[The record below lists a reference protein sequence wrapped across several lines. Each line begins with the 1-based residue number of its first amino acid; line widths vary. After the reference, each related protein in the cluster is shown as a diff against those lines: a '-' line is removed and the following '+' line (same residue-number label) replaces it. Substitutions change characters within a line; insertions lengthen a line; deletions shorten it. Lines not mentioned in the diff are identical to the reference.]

1 MAKTLDLH
9 IMAQGEYKYLD
20 SIKTFGKAIL
30 KAIGPEPEKIM
41 PVIAKER
48 HMSANAYYYGQE
60 QGTLQ
65 IFGISYNGEK
75 NLGEMGPIKA
85 YQLDYNALQLRSW
98 QAYLESSIAHT
109 LISKKTKAIIGSGL
123 KLQCNPHM
131 KVLEAEGIK
140 FDAEKFNDT
149 VEAYFESFCKSKS
162 SDCHGKYN
170 LRKQMSISYTNR
182 EVGGD
187 VLVILRVNKPGQI
200 TVQLID
206 GSHIWNPI
214 MGNDY
219 YAYKVPDNQPGAGN
233 NIRNGIEYN
242 DNGEVVAYYVRTAN
256 PAAGYSYYTGSFER
270 VEAKSKSTGL
280 TMAYIVTGLEYR
292 IDNKRGMPALAPIF
306 ETIKTMD
313 DYKQSTAITAKER
326 SRLTFQVVHDEIS
339 TGANPFVDSLAG
351 IKNAGATATDD
362 IPRDIN
368 GISLDKTA
376 MATHN
381 ARALNMPK
389 GSEIKTLNQH
399 GDGVLYYKE
408 FEDSNFEEI
417 CACYCI
423 PPEVARS
430 MYDSNYS
437 ASRAAIKDWE
447 GIIKIERIDFGM
459 QMMQPIY
466 ELYFHILV
474 LQNRVQAPGY
484 LKAFVRQD
492 IVVLDAYRH
501 CHWIGSAVANID
513 PLKEIMAARLKLG
526 ETGSMIPFSTVEK
539 ILEDLGEMSDV
550 PAIME
555 QYAKEL
561 KLAKKN
567 KIRLP
572 KDLRDPA
579 LENPP
584 VTTNE
589 KAIALMKAFE
599 KTMEKSAFENLMAAA
614 QRLIDEDEGL

>member
-1 MAKTLDLH
+1 MAKTLEIL
-9 IMAQGEYKYLD
+9 MASDAISIRFKKAGE
-20 SIKTFGKAIL
+20 AIA
-30 KAIGPEPEKIM
+30 KIFTGEPEKLT
-41 PVIAKER
+41 PVVQREHR
-48 HMSANAYYYGQE
+48 MSANAYYYGTE

-65 IFGISYNGEK
+65 IFGINFNGEK
-75 NLGEMGPIKA
+75 NLGEIGPIRA

-98 QAYLESSIAHT
+98 QFYLESSIAHT
-109 LISKKTKAIIGSGL
+109 LIAKKTKAIIGSGL

-131 KVLEAEGIK
+131 KVLEAEGLK
-140 FDAEKFNDT
+140 FDAEDFNDT
-149 VEAYFESFCKSKS
+149 VEAYFESFCKSRS
-162 SDCHGKYN
+162 SDYCGKYN
-170 LRKQMSISYTNR
+170 LRKQMSIAYTNR

-187 VLVILRVNKPGQI
+187 VLVILRVTKEGQI

-206 GSHIWNPI
+206 GAHIWNPI

-219 YAYKVPDNQPGAGN
+219 WAFIVPDGEPGAGN
-233 NIRNGIEYN
+233 RIKNGIEYN
-242 DNGEVVAYYVRTAN
+242 QAGEITAYYVRTAN
-256 PAAGYSYYTGSFER
+256 PAAGDSYYTGTFER
-270 VEAKSKSTGL
+270 VIAKSQSTGL
-280 TMAYIVTGLEYR
+280 TMAYVVTGLEYR
-292 IDNKRGMPALAPIF
+292 IDNKRGMPALSPVF
-306 ETIKTMD
+306 ETIKKIER
-313 DYKQSTAITAKER
+313 YKEATVGTAEERAKI
-326 SRLTFQVVHDEIS
+326 SYQMVHQEFS
-339 TGANPFVDSLAG
+339 TGQNVLQTSLAN
-351 IKNAGATATDD
+351 IRTADPVNTDD

-376 MATHN
+376 VASHN
-381 ARALNMPK
+381 KRALNMPK

-399 GDGVLYYKE
+399 GDAQLYFKD
-408 FEDSNFEEI
+408 FNGANFEEI
-417 CACYCI
+417 CATYQI

-447 GIIKIERIDFGM
+447 GIIKIDRIDFGM
-459 QMMQPIY
+459 QFLQPIY

-484 LKAFVRQD
+484 LKAFIKKD
-492 IVVLDAYRH
+492 GVVLDAYRH

-513 PLKEIMAARLKLG
+513 PLKEVMAARLKLG
-526 ETGSMIPFSTVEK
+526 ETGAMIPFSTVEK

-572 KDLRDPA
+572 KDLRDPG

-589 KAIALMKAFE
+589 KAMALRNALE
-599 KTMEKSAFENLMAAA
+599 KIMEKDAFANLMDAA
-614 QRLIDEDEGL
+614 QKLIDEEESEN

>member
-1 MAKTLDLH
+1 
-9 IMAQGEYKYLD
+9 MAQAWYNIE
-20 SIKTFGKAIL
+20 SIKEFGKSVL
-30 KAIGPEPEKIM
+30 KAIGPTPDAPTPAIIKDENRM
-41 PVIAKER
+41 RA
-48 HMSANAYYYGQE
+48 SAYYYGQE

-65 IFGISYNGEK
+65 IFGISYTGEK
-75 NLGEMGPIKA
+75 NLGEMGPIVA

-109 LISKKTKAIIGSGL
+109 LISKKTKSVIGSGL

-140 FDAEKFNDT
+140 FKAEEFNDT
-149 VEAYFESFCKSKS
+149 LEAYFESFCKSRS
-162 SDCHGKYN
+162 SDWSGKYN
-170 LRKQMSISYTNR
+170 LRKQMSVAYSNR

-187 VLVILRVNKPGQI
+187 VLVILRVTQNGQI
-200 TVQLID
+200 KVQLID
-206 GSHIWNPI
+206 GAHIWNPI

-219 YAYKVPDNQPGAGN
+219 YGYLVPDGEPGAGN
-233 NIRNGIEYN
+233 VIEYTKQ
-242 DNGEVVAYYVRTAN
+242 GEITAYYVRTAN
-256 PAAGYSYYTGSFER
+256 PAAGFSYYTGSFER

-280 TMAYIVTGLEYR
+280 TMAYTVTGLEYR
-292 IDNKRGMPALAPIF
+292 IDNKRGMPALAPVL
-306 ETIKTMD
+306 ETIKKMD
-313 DYKQSTAITAKER
+313 RYKEATVGTAEERAKV
-326 SRLTFQVVHDEIS
+326 SYQVVHQEFS
-339 TGANPFVDSLAG
+339 TGQNPNVAALSF
-351 IKNAGATATDD
+351 IRNADATNGDD

-368 GISLDKTA
+368 GISLDRTA
-376 MATHN
+376 VATHN
-381 ARALNMPK
+381 KTALNMPK

-399 GDGVLYYKE
+399 GDAQLYFKD
-408 FEDSNFEEI
+408 FNSANFEEI
-417 CACYCI
+417 CATYQI

-447 GIIKIERIDFGM
+447 NIIKIERIDFGM
-459 QMMQPIY
+459 QFLQPIY
-466 ELYFHILV
+466 ELFFHVMI
-474 LQNRVQAPGY
+474 LQNKVQAPGY
-484 LKAFVRQD
+484 LKAFIKGD
-492 IVVLDAYRH
+492 IIVMDAYRH

-513 PLKEIMAARLKLG
+513 PLKEVMAARLKLG
-526 ETGSMIPFSTVEK
+526 ESGSMIPFSTVEK

-572 KDLRDPA
+572 KDLRDPG

-584 VTTNE
+584 ATTNE
-589 KAIALMKAFE
+589 KAMALRNALE
-599 KTMEKSAFENLMAAA
+599 KTMDKSAFENLMAAA
-614 QRLIDEDEGL
+614 QKLIEEDEQD

>member
-1 MAKTLDLH
+1 MADSNRLDY
-9 IMAQGEYKYLD
+9 IRN
-20 SIKTFGKAIL
+20 FGNAIL
-30 KAIGPEPEKIM
+30 KFIGPTPDRVIPTPEKESRIN
-41 PVIAKER
+41 A
-48 HMSANAYYYGQE
+48 SAYYYGQE

-75 NLGEMGPIKA
+75 NLGEIGPIRA

-109 LISKKTKAIIGSGL
+109 LIAKKTKAIIGSGL

-131 KVLEAEGIK
+131 KVLNAEGIK
-140 FDAEKFNDT
+140 FDAEDFNDQC
-149 VEAYFESFCKSKS
+149 EAYFESFCKSKS

-170 LRKQMSISYTNR
+170 LRKQMAIAYVNR

-187 VLVILRVNKPGQI
+187 VLVVLRVSKYGQI

-206 GSHIWNPI
+206 GAHIWNPI

-219 YAYKVPDNQPGAGN
+219 FAFKVPDGQPGAGN

-242 DNGEVVAYYVRTAN
+242 DNGELVAYYVRTAN
-256 PAAGYSYYTGSFER
+256 PSAGYSYYTGTFER

-280 TMAYIVTGLEYR
+280 TMAYVVTGLEYR
-292 IDNKRGMPALAPIF
+292 IDNKRGMPALSPVLG
-306 ETIKTMD
+306 TIANMD
-313 DYKQSTAITAKER
+313 RYKAATISTAEERAKI
-326 SRLTFQVVHDEIS
+326 SYQIVHQSFS
-339 TGANPFVDSLAG
+339 TGQNVNVEALAK
-351 IKNAGATATDD
+351 IMNYDATSTDD
-362 IPRDIN
+362 IPRDVR
-368 GISLDKTA
+368 GVSLDKLA
-376 MATHN
+376 VATHN
-381 ARALNMPK
+381 KTALNMPK
-389 GSEIKTLNQH
+389 GSEIKTLAQH
-399 GDGVLYYKE
+399 GDAQLYFKD
-408 FEDSNFEEI
+408 FNAANFEEI

-447 GIIKIERIDFGM
+447 GVIKIDRIDFGM
-459 QMMQPIY
+459 QFLQPIY
-466 ELYFHILV
+466 ELFFHCMV
-474 LQNRVQAPGY
+474 LMNKVQAPGY
-484 LKAFVRQD
+484 LKAFVKND
-492 IVVLDAYRH
+492 IIVMDAYRH

-513 PLKEIMAARLKLG
+513 PLKEVMAARLKLG
-526 ETGSMIPFSTVEK
+526 ETGAMIPFSTVEK

-572 KDLRDPA
+572 KDLRDPG

-584 VTTNE
+584 IPPGE
-589 KAIALMKAFE
+589 KAMALRNAFE
-599 KTMEKSAFENLMAAA
+599 KIMDKSAFEKLMEQA
-614 QRLIDEDEGL
+614 QKLIDDGDDLEL